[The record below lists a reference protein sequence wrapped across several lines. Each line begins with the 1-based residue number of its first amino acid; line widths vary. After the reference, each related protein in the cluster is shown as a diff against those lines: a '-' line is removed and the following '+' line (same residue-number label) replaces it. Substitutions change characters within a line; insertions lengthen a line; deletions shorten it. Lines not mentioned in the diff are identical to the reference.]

1 MGLTLLP
8 SLRDTLPPPQRHS
21 MPSSQRRTLQ
31 PSQPDILPPPQRH
44 SLPPSQ
50 RRALPPSQRDILQC
64 LSVTRDPGT
73 EERKEKRTEIREKR
87 AARTKQ
93 VSSARRS
100 QLRSHLGSRQDLA
113 ARSACPFRQKLATS
127 SGASQRP
134 GALWPLALPPVAAAH
149 RLAEVLHGNH
159 FGAPSI
165 EDSGSLTTKRE
176 SPCGSCPASH
186 APVLGRLLADL
197 HSLRQVL
204 PRRGQMVDHGTKCG
218 APSMKD
224 TTTITKSREKSSG
237 SCQKAHA
244 RVPRRLVSA
253 LLSLRQWCGTC
264 QVAEPAILM
273 LLSRTRESAVTLED
287 MEEIARSITFRSL
300 VKPASAQRR
309 SAPKCGM
316 ASESWRLVMLRLDIT
331 SLRTSSWDG
340 SKRRSLSAS

>member
-8 SLRDTLPPPQRHS
+8 SLRDTLLPPQRHS
-21 MPSSQRRTLQ
+21 LPPSQRRTLQ

-87 AARTKQ
+87 AARRKQ

-244 RVPRRLVSA
+244 PVPRRLVAA
-253 LLSLRQWCGTC
+253 LLSLRQSCGTSSKQSVSC
-264 QVAEPAILM
+264 
-273 LLSRTRESAVTLED
+273 TR
-287 MEEIARSITFRSL
+287 
-300 VKPASAQRR
+300 
-309 SAPKCGM
+309 
-316 ASESWRLVMLRLDIT
+316 
-331 SLRTSSWDG
+331 SS
-340 SKRRSLSAS
+340 

>member
-21 MPSSQRRTLQ
+21 VPPSQRRTLQ

-100 QLRSHLGSRQDLA
+100 QLRSHLGPRQDLA

-186 APVLGRLLADL
+186 APVPGRLVADL
-197 HSLRQVL
+197 LSLRQVL

-244 RVPRRLVSA
+244 PVPRRLVAA
-253 LLSLRQWCGTC
+253 LLSLRQSCGTC
-264 QVAEPAILM
+264 QVAQPAILM

-287 MEEIARSITFRSL
+287 MEEITRSITFRSL

-309 SAPKCGM
+309 SGAKCGM
-316 ASESWRLVMLRLDIT
+316 ASESWRLAMLRLETT
-331 SLRTSSWDG
+331 SLRASSWDG
-340 SKRRSLSAS
+340 SKRRSPSAS